1 MRTKLKRSLSLL
13 LALGMVMGLLCGN
26 AWAVETEKTKDA
38 APTTM
43 EASGTCG
50 DNVTWT
56 LDDSGTLT
64 IRGTGPMGDYAASN
78 KEPWYIY
85 QDEITS
91 VVVTSGVTAIG
102 KYAFSKCSDLYDVTI
117 EDGVKSIGSS
127 AFEGCSRLTTVT
139 MAKTVEVIEEKAFFD
154 CEELSKAYYGGT
166 RADWRKIA
174 IGSDNDP
181 LMEAERYCEPA
192 TSGQCG
198 ENLNWNFENDTLTI
212 TGTGDMEFSEELAPW
227 EELDYQNVVIE
238 DGVTSIADG
247 AFCYAY
253 LLKRV
258 TIPASVAKIGEDA
271 LAECS
276 NLVDISVDAGNKVY
290 CSEDGVLLNKEKT
303 ELLVYPQ
310 SKATETYT
318 VPNGVKS
325 IGESLFH
332 RCYNLVH
339 VFLPGSVTSIGDWA
353 FDGCESL
360 KTITIPTSVT
370 YIGEGAFAFCDSMTD
385 IYYAGSES
393 KWRKIDFSGADSDE
407 IFTSVAIHYNGSRK
421 ALNKIT
427 ASNKTKVTSTKAQT
441 FTLGAK
447 ALDGAKLTYKTNNK
461 SVKVDAKGKVTIA
474 KKFVGQATI
483 TITAAETKKYDPAS
497 KKVTVTV
504 IPTGTKLT
512 SVKSA
517 KTGQMTIKWA
527 KNAAVTGYQ
536 VQYATSSK
544 FTGAKTLNVKSNKTV
559 TSTLSK
565 LKQKQKYYV
574 RIRTYKTVGKVNY
587 YSAWSAAKSA
597 TVKGATAP
605 AAVKLTSVKSA
616 KAGEM
621 TVKWGKNAKAGGY
634 QLQYAAASNFKGAKA
649 VTVKK
654 AATTSTTIKK
664 LTKGKKY
671 YVRVRTYQ
679 KVGSKTYYSAWSAS
693 KNVTI
698 KK

>member
-1 MRTKLKRSLSLL
+1 MQTKLKRSLSLL
-13 LALGMVMGLLCGN
+13 LALGMAMGLLCGN
-26 AWAVETEKTKDA
+26 AWAVEKEKMKDV

-43 EASGTCG
+43 ETSGTCG

-56 LDDSGTLT
+56 LDDDGTLT
-64 IRGTGPMGDYAASN
+64 ISGTGPMGDYAASN

-154 CEELSKAYYGGT
+154 CEELSEAYYGGT

-212 TGTGDMEFSEELAPW
+212 TGTGDMEFSEEEVAPW
-227 EELDYQNVVIE
+227 EELDYQKVVIE

-271 LAECS
+271 LAQCS

-421 ALNKIT
+421 VLNKIT

-447 ALDGAKLTYKTNNK
+447 ALGGAKLTYKSNNK
-461 SVKVDAKGKVTIA
+461 SVKVDKKGKVTIA
-474 KKFVGQATI
+474 KKFVGHATI

-497 KKVTVTV
+497 KKVTITV
-504 IPTGTKLT
+504 NPAGTKLS
-512 SVKSA
+512 SVKNSA
-517 KTGQMTIKWA
+517 SKSMKVTWK

-536 VQYATSSK
+536 VQYAT
-544 FTGAKTLNVKSNKTV
+544 AK
-559 TSTLSK
+559 
-565 LKQKQKYYV
+565 
-574 RIRTYKTVGKVNY
+574 
-587 YSAWSAAKSA
+587 
-597 TVKGATAP
+597 
-605 AAVKLTSVKSA
+605 
-616 KAGEM
+616 
-621 TVKWGKNAKAGGY
+621 
-634 QLQYAAASNFKGAKA
+634 NFKGAKA

-654 AATTSTTIKK
+654 AKTTNTTIKK

-679 KVGSKTYYSAWSAS
+679 KVRSKTYYSAWSAS

>member
-1 MRTKLKRSLSLL
+1 MGSVQRKSLCEIDEENWKGERNMQTKLKRSLSLL

-26 AWAVETEKTKDA
+26 AWAAETEKTKDA

-43 EASGTCG
+43 EFEGTCG
-50 DNVTWT
+50 DDVTWT
-56 LDDSGTLT
+56 LDDDGTLT
-64 IRGTGPMGDYAASN
+64 ISGTGSMEDYAAPSE
-78 KEPWYIY
+78 EPWYFY
-85 QDEITS
+85 QDEITFIM
-91 VVVTSGVTAIG
+91 VMSGVTTIG
-102 KYAFSKCSDLYDVTI
+102 KHAFSECSDLCDVTI
-117 EDGVKSIGSS
+117 DDGVTNIGSS
-127 AFEGCSRLTTVT
+127 AFEGCSSLTTVT
-139 MAKTVEVIEEKAFFD
+139 MPKTVEAIAEKAFLN
-154 CEELSKAYYGGT
+154 CEELVEVYYDGT
-166 RADWRKIA
+166 RADWGKIE
-174 IGSDNDP
+174 IGSDNDS
-181 LMEAERYCEPA
+181 LLKAEFYCEPT

-212 TGTGDMEFSEELAPW
+212 TGTGDMEFSEEEVAPW
-227 EELDYQNVVIE
+227 EELNYQKVVIE
-238 DGVTSIADG
+238 DGVTSIADY
-247 AFCYAY
+247 AFESTY
-253 LLKRV
+253 LLKHV
-258 TIPASVAKIGEDA
+258 KIPASVAKIGKNA
-271 LAECS
+271 LAACS
-276 NLVDISVDAGNKVY
+276 NLMDISVDAGNKVY

-310 SKATETYT
+310 SKASETYT

-325 IGESLFH
+325 IGESLFQ

-339 VFLPGSVTSIGDWA
+339 VFLPGSVTSISDWA

-370 YIGEGAFAFCDSMTD
+370 YIGEGAVADCDNLTD

-393 KWRKIDFSGADSDE
+393 KWRKIDFSGGESDE

-421 ALNKIT
+421 VLNKIT

-447 ALDGAKLTYKTNNK
+447 ALGGAKLTYKSNNK
-461 SVKVDAKGKVTIA
+461 SAKVDKKGKVTIA

-497 KKVTVTV
+497 KKVTITV
-504 IPTGTKLT
+504 NPAGTKLS
-512 SVKSA
+512 SVKNSA
-517 KTGQMTIKWA
+517 SKSMKVTWK

-536 VQYATSSK
+536 VQYAT
-544 FTGAKTLNVKSNKTV
+544 AK
-559 TSTLSK
+559 
-565 LKQKQKYYV
+565 
-574 RIRTYKTVGKVNY
+574 
-587 YSAWSAAKSA
+587 
-597 TVKGATAP
+597 
-605 AAVKLTSVKSA
+605 
-616 KAGEM
+616 
-621 TVKWGKNAKAGGY
+621 
-634 QLQYAAASNFKGAKA
+634 NFKGAKA

-654 AATTSTTIKK
+654 AKTTSTTIKK

-679 KVGSKTYYSAWSAS
+679 KVRSKIYYSAWSAS